1 VEIEALDRVV
11 KETLAAIE
19 SGQEAIYNIAEN
31 TRSEYER
38 VQQELMATQRETL
51 DTIQKVDH
59 LSRLEKEARLHLMIV
74 SRDFNTYSEEEV
86 KEAYERAM
94 ELKSS
99 LLLLQEQEKNL
110 RQRRNELERSLR
122 RLSRIVEQAETLVT
136 KLSVVL
142 QFLQGTINEINSK
155 IGDIQKQQKL
165 GLKIILVQEEERRR
179 IAREIHDGPAQ
190 ELANLVLRAEYC
202 EQLLLHDDLTQLRT
216 ELSKLKEIARNT
228 LKDIRK
234 TIFDLRP
241 MSLDDLGLAGEVPR
255 LIQDFQE
262 RYKIPVEYHLF
273 GKERRYSKYL
283 EVTVFRIIQEALNNI
298 QKHAGASEVVV
309 KLELHPERIYAV
321 IQDDGKGFD
330 VQSAMNL
337 SDHYGLLNMRER
349 ANIFKGELNV
359 NSAPGKGTEIIL
371 VIPVNEEGE
380 TNGED

>member
-59 LSRLEKEARLHLMIV
+59 LSRLDKEARLHLMIV

-273 GKERRYSKYL
+273 GKERRHSKYL